1 MLEVCKNGRGIV
13 LMPRH
18 NETLYSGSK
27 SDIRKPIPATTRVRH
42 SPMSR
47 LILYIAIA
55 AVAYYLYRS
64 LRRPKPAQ
72 QYRVRSHDTVRCEHC
87 GVHLSADE
95 AVDDGP
101 HHYCSEEHRRLA
113 LHKRD

>member
-1 MLEVCKNGRGIV
+1 
-13 LMPRH
+13 
-18 NETLYSGSK
+18 
-27 SDIRKPIPATTRVRH
+27 
-42 SPMSR
+42 
-47 LILYIAIA
+47 
-55 AVAYYLYRS
+55 
-64 LRRPKPAQ
+64 
-72 QYRVRSHDTVRCEHC
+72 VRCEHC

>member
-1 MLEVCKNGRGIV
+1 
-13 LMPRH
+13 
-18 NETLYSGSK
+18 
-27 SDIRKPIPATTRVRH
+27 
-42 SPMSR
+42 MSR

-72 QYRVRSHDTVRCEHC
+72 QRRVRAHDTVRCEHC
-87 GVHLSADE
+87 GVHIAADE
-95 AVDDGP
+95 AVNDGP